1 MSVFRFPFHHV
12 NSFVQHIQISV
23 FNSNLFC
30 PLVDPDQRKGIL
42 QPRAILI
49 LEALGILE
57 EEEIVG
63 AEEGTGVGEEGA
75 EGDTTED
82 PLVVGMIFILDPE
95 AGEVMTTGGAAEDIG
110 EFCV

>member
-63 AEEGTGVGEEGA
+63 AEEGTGAGAEGA
-75 EGDTTED
+75 EGGTTED

-95 AGEVMTTGGAAEDIG
+95 AGEVMTTGGAVEDIG
-110 EFCV
+110 EF

>member
-63 AEEGTGVGEEGA
+63 AEEGTGEGEEGA

-110 EFCV
+110 EF

>member
-63 AEEGTGVGEEGA
+63 AEEGTGAGAEGA
-75 EGDTTED
+75 EGGTTED
-82 PLVVGMIFILDPE
+82 PLEVGMIFILDPE
-95 AGEVMTTGGAAEDIG
+95 AGEVMTTGGAEEDIG
-110 EFCV
+110 EF

>member
-63 AEEGTGVGEEGA
+63 AEEGTGVGEEGV

-110 EFCV
+110 EF

>member
-63 AEEGTGVGEEGA
+63 AEEGTGEGEEGA
-75 EGDTTED
+75 EGGIMED

-95 AGEVMTTGGAAEDIG
+95 AEEVMTTGGAVEDIG
-110 EFCV
+110 EF